1 MSGLAEFIRWC
12 KNERETLYRSVEMMK
27 SGVLHTS
34 EVHVDSPLRDTT
46 AESMAR
52 ARKSIEELDAL
63 LAKYAGLTND
73 G

>member
-1 MSGLAEFIRWC
+1 MSGLEEFVHWC
-12 KNERETLYRSVEMMK
+12 RNERETLHRSLEMMK

-52 ARKSIEELDAL
+52 ARKSIQELDAL
-63 LAKYAGLTND
+63 LAKHAGLTS
-73 G
+73 GG